1 MCCMF
6 LWAHT
11 PHAPCG
17 WRVWKHNLTDL
28 CCVQFYVPPL
38 SYAIHPNH
46 SASVVIMKGFTRLL
60 LLICTHFQFCAVCT
74 CWKWANI
81 NPNGWFLFKYG
92 RCVFSI
98 SHYIFVT
105 LYRTGKSLQRRPGFN
120 SWHDVIASALLP
132 AADWEHW
139 DPAAWWA
146 AMAQPAFPAWFS
158 IPPPFRDATRMR
170 PSTLCIGNMLRCC
183 ELGTH

>member
-92 RCVFSI
+92 RRVFSI

-170 PSTLCIGNMLRCC
+170 PSTLCIGNMLRCH